1 MLEEISSPSFD
12 FPVAEVKYQQNMEEM
27 KQLIPFIREEMKSC
41 PSENFIFNL
50 IETVDFYSLKRY
62 FNSNKNKFISV
73 FFFDIIN
80 L

>member
-1 MLEEISSPSFD
+1 
-12 FPVAEVKYQQNMEEM
+12 M

-62 FNSNKNKFISV
+62 FKFKSNSNMNHSEEPKITQEQRSGIDPSTEFGSKI
-73 FFFDIIN
+73 FFK
-80 L
+80 LKT